1 MKDFFSMVS
10 LMVISFF
17 IGTVIMEGNVWG
29 GVAAAAAT
37 VVAVQLGKLWKRFW
51 GKHPKLAAVGKTL
64 CWALVGIL
72 IIILCLAGVPLI
84 PLAVGAVL
92 IIAFISAFPGIRQK
106 EKQKTEEFL
115 EENHQYWQQNTE
127 DYRRRKA
134 LDEQKRK
141 AARAEAEHLEDMA
154 RLWERNAKKYGTAS
168 DIRKARDFREQANA
182 AWRKIR

>member
-1 MKDFFSMVS
+1 MVF
-10 LMVISFF
+10 LTVFAF
-17 IGTVIMEGNVWG
+17 VFGTVILQGNIWG
-29 GVAAAAAT
+29 GIAVAAA
-37 VVAVQLGKLWKRFW
+37 VIVAVQLGKLWKRFW

-64 CWALVGIL
+64 CWALVGVL

-84 PLAVGAVL
+84 PLAVGAAL
-92 IIAFISAFPGIRQK
+92 IIAFIRAFPGIRQR

-115 EENHQYWQQNTE
+115 EKNREYWQQDME

-141 AARAEAEHLEDMA
+141 AARAEAEHLEDLA
-154 RLWERNAKKYGTAS
+154 RLWERNAQKYGAAS
-168 DIRKARDFREQANA
+168 DIRKARDYREQANA

>member
-92 IIAFISAFPGIRQK
+92 LVAVIKAIPGMFQRESQK
-106 EKQKTEEFL
+106 IEEFQ

-154 RLWERNAKKYGTAS
+154 RLWERNAQKSGRAA

>member
-1 MKDFFSMVS
+1 MKETLKMMVWAAFFFM
-10 LMVISFF
+10 F
-17 IGTVIMEGNVWG
+17 GTVIMEGNVWG

-106 EKQKTEEFL
+106 EKQKTEEYV
-115 EENHQYWQQNTE
+115 EESRRYWQQDTE
-127 DYRRRKA
+127 NYRRKKA

-141 AARAEAEHLEDMA
+141 AARAEAEHLEEMA
-154 RLWERNAKKYGTAS
+154 RIWERNAQKSGRAA